1 MRSSSIFLDRR
12 IVLAITYAPAG
23 LGHLRVADALYHG
36 LPKDV
41 VPVLLGSDDTSITY
55 IHRFSSIHPLTRALM
70 VFWQQGL
77 PEKIFTFFYRL
88 YLLTSTEII
97 YKQLRTILSQR
108 IDPVKT
114 LVVVATHFGLAHQIA
129 AIKEYLE
136 KKEGI
141 KIILVVQ
148 VTDDSP
154 QLIWYVNGA
163 DMIFVPSVR
172 TKESLLSYGQK
183 AYRNFKQPKFIV
195 APYPVNP
202 LMAIN
207 LPHYAFQSKLR
218 QLSSEEDEEIN
229 ICIPLSGAAVGTDI
243 LYKIIKLLP
252 ANSTRFRFHIVAK
265 EAPYTQKFI
274 LDLLSDPHTLLH
286 IGRSD
291 REVID
296 LYDRLY
302 QYQTIALE
310 ITKPSEQA
318 FKALFSPRQKGGAIL
333 LFLNPV
339 GKQEY
344 DNLDFLRRHGLI
356 PSTKMKKILW
366 DWSQG
371 NISVNKHLENE
382 ILKEALNWR
391 GIELPKN
398 SFDTV
403 EFINFSLKKGIFS
416 QMANF
421 HMPSSL
427 TENHK
432 QEISPEGVDI
442 FWDKVEEHLDR
453 VAS

>member
-1 MRSSSIFLDRR
+1 MRSASIFLDRR

-41 VPVLLGSDDTSITY
+41 VPVLLGADDTSITY
-55 IHRFSSIHPLTRALM
+55 IHRFSSIHPITRAIM

-77 PEKIFTFFYRL
+77 PEKIFTYFYRF

-97 YKQLRTILSQR
+97 YRQLRTILSQR

-136 KKEGI
+136 NKEGI

-172 TKESLLSYGQK
+172 TKESLLSYGKK
-183 AYRNFKQPKFIV
+183 AYPHFKQPKFIV

-202 LMAIN
+202 LMATN

-218 QLSSEEDEEIN
+218 ELSSLGDEEIN

-243 LYKIIKLLP
+243 LYRVIKLLP
-252 ANSTRFRFHIVAK
+252 TNSKRFRFHIVAK

-274 LDLLSDPHTLLH
+274 LDLLSDPNVLLH

-291 REVID
+291 RQVID

-302 QYQTIALE
+302 QYQSIALE

-318 FKALFSPRQKGGAIL
+318 FKALFSPRQKGGALL

-356 PSTKMKKILW
+356 PSEKMRQTLW
-366 DWSQG
+366 DLSCG
-371 NISVNKHLENE
+371 HLSVNKHTENE
-382 ILKEALNWR
+382 ILKETLSWR
-391 GIELPKN
+391 GIELPQN
-398 SFDTV
+398 SAEAV
-403 EFINFSLKKGIFS
+403 KFINFALQKGIFS
-416 QMANF
+416 
-421 HMPSSL
+421 HMTSFQLLPSL
-427 TENHK
+427 TERHK
-432 QEISPEGVDI
+432 QEISPDGVAI
-442 FWDKVEEHLDR
+442 FWDKVGEYLERSDR
-453 VAS
+453 